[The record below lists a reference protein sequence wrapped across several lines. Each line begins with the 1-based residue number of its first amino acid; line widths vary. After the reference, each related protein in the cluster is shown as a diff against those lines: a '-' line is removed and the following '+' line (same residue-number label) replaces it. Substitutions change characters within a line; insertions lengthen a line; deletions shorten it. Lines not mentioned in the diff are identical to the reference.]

1 MFLVSMSDQAGG
13 FDDCQVEL
21 GRYQFL
27 EDKEERK
34 KRVRHLVVDCHDQS
48 QQKQGKK
55 NNGNRF
61 SLVPTVLLSQAHN
74 YSAGRHSVTSV
85 INIFCGS

>member
-1 MFLVSMSDQAGG
+1 MFLASMSDQAGG

-34 KRVRHLVVDCHDQS
+34 KRVRHLVGECHDQA
-48 QQKQGKK
+48 QQKQGIYIIAFPVFLHL
-55 NNGNRF
+55 RF
-61 SLVPTVLLSQAHN
+61 VDKLGP
-74 YSAGRHSVTSV
+74 YS
-85 INIFCGS
+85 NFL

>member
-1 MFLVSMSDQAGG
+1 MFLASMSDQAGG

-34 KRVRHLVVDCHDQS
+34 KRVRHLVVECHDQS

-55 NNGNRF
+55 
-61 SLVPTVLLSQAHN
+61 TIEID
-74 YSAGRHSVTSV
+74 SA
-85 INIFCGS
+85 